1 LPGKTK
7 TDTRLA
13 LPKGKMLARTSL
25 FLSSIGLG
33 FDNYNSGTRIYRMRS
48 HAMPGLTAKMLNERD
63 IPVQVAVGNYDFGIC
78 SSDWLQELLTRY
90 PASRVMK
97 IADLGYDISEIYMAC
112 APSSNIPSRIDRD
125 SAPAWRIVTEY
136 PALAETAAYNMR
148 LKRYRIFPCW
158 GSTEAYPPE
167 NADFSVLRVKNE
179 DALRGFNL
187 KPVKRICSSNACII
201 ANSNSLQSND
211 FSSLLERFASAASQ
225 KNKPWLAEEKPT
237 FTVNNNPAVSSRA
250 GNIWLALADG
260 HQQIHTEA
268 FLKKTK
274 LGIKGYS
281 KNDLRRRPSCDIDW
295 LSIKVIRPQDM
306 PQQVANGNFDL
317 AITGR
322 DWLLD
327 HLYQFPSSPV
337 AEMVNLGFG
346 WVRIVA
352 VVSENVP
359 ADSIGSL
366 RNLVAS
372 GKMVPLRV
380 ATEYINIA
388 DKYLRDK
395 HIARYRV
402 IPTWGATE
410 VYLPEDADILIEN
423 TETGQTLARHKLKII
438 DTLFES
444 TACLIG
450 NKLSLEDRSKRDK
463 INKLIRVFREAVDK
477 K

>member
-1 LPGKTK
+1 MSGKAAK
-7 TDTRLA
+7 TCLA

-25 FLSSIGLG
+25 FLNSIGLG

-48 HAMPGLTAKMLNERD
+48 QAMPGLTAKMLNERD

-97 IADLGYDISEIYMAC
+97 IADLGYDISDIYMAC
-112 APSSNIPSRIDRD
+112 AASSKISTQVMARS
-125 SAPAWRIVTEY
+125 SASWRIVTEY
-136 PALAETAAYNMR
+136 PALAEAAAYKMR

-167 NADFSVLRVKNE
+167 NADFSVLRVRDE
-179 DALRGFNL
+179 DALRSLNL
-187 KPVKRICSSNACII
+187 KPVRRICGSNACII

-211 FSSLLERFASAASQ
+211 VSSLLERFASSASM
-225 KNKPWLAEEKPT
+225 KNKPWQAQEKAA
-237 FTVNNNPAVSSRA
+237 FAVNNNPTGGSRV
-250 GNIWLALADG
+250 GDVWLALADG
-260 HQQIHTEA
+260 HQQVHTES
-268 FLKKTK
+268 FMKKT
-274 LGIKGYS
+274 GIKLEGYS
-281 KNDLRRRPSCDIDW
+281 MNDLRRRPACDIDR

-352 VVSENVP
+352 VVNEDVP

-366 RNLVAS
+366 RNLVAA
-372 GKMVPLRV
+372 GRMVPLRV

-410 VYLPEDADILIEN
+410 VYLPEDADMLIEN

-450 NKLSLEDRSKRDK
+450 NRRSLEERGKRDK
-463 INKLIRVFREAVDK
+463 INQLISLFREAVK
-477 K
+477 KK